1 MMFVAVLLACCAFLT
16 SVVGAPDKTAV
27 NKVDL
32 YNTSALSEV
41 FYPVGEG
48 VSSNST
54 RVFEV
59 AEALAKSENWT
70 NPPPYIQSLRLLK
83 FHGAVLKE
91 LLPREKLPI
100 TDHRR
105 HYVLIAGVLAGMVEY
120 LNSDCTPPDYDH
132 EFIPIVDVL
141 VPIVWQDPHAA
152 VEKLDGFIQDI
163 KDSVRVIQTLVDW
176 HCIKIKDPERC
187 NRVIQAYAYND
198 PDNLE
203 DSLDLLV
210 LVGELAEIYASNN
223 YAGEAS
229 NYNSVRLLITG
240 QKKLKPLIEKGA
252 EVYNR
257 LYGEHC
263 VP

>member
-1 MMFVAVLLACCAFLT
+1 
-16 SVVGAPDKTAV
+16 
-27 NKVDL
+27 
-32 YNTSALSEV
+32 
-41 FYPVGEG
+41 
-48 VSSNST
+48 
-54 RVFEV
+54 
-59 AEALAKSENWT
+59 
-70 NPPPYIQSLRLLK
+70 
-83 FHGAVLKE
+83 
-91 LLPREKLPI
+91 
-100 TDHRR
+100 
-105 HYVLIAGVLAGMVEY
+105 MVEY

-223 YAGEAS
+223 YASEAS